1 MSTLAPPKNLTRNVL
16 IGMGLGVLIASVFF
30 YTHHIYEVIG
40 PGGLSIQAGW
50 TSQSFFG
57 GIEKYLFNL
66 GGQIF
71 KNLLMLV
78 VVPLVFF
85 SLVSG
90 ISSLTNMVKLGSIAT
105 KTIGLYLFTTGI
117 AVSIALLFGW
127 IFNLSGYDGDYGSFE
142 PATADPSLYG
152 TVLRIFPNN
161 IFGAFVENNML
172 GIVFISI
179 LFGIALN
186 LTDDLTNGLSKTF
199 ERFNL
204 VFLKIVLL
212 IMSFAPIGVFCLMG
226 SYVMAKGLNIF
237 GDLAQYVILLI
248 FVLAFHL
255 AFTYSLILKIFANL
269 NPLIF
274 FKKMRNVA
282 LFAFSTSS
290 SAATIPVTLK
300 TVTDDLGVKKDVSSF
315 VIPVGA
321 TINMD
326 GTAIMQGLATMFIAS
341 TVGVDLTFIQ
351 YMQIVLLAIV
361 TSIGTAAV
369 PSAGTV
375 TLALILGSLG
385 LPLDA
390 IGLIL
395 AVDRI
400 LDMMRTAVN
409 VCGDAAVSC
418 IVAKSE
424 NELDEQIFNK

>member
-1 MSTLAPPKNLTRNVL
+1 MSPLDPPKNLTRNVL
-16 IGMGLGVLIASVFF
+16 LGMFFGVLLASVFF
-30 YTHHIYEVIG
+30 YFENSF
-40 PGGLSIQAGW
+40 SI
-50 TSQSFFG
+50 SFIQV
-57 GIEKYLFNL
+57 IEKYLFNL

-71 KNLLMLV
+71 KNLLLLI

-90 ISSLTNMVKLGSIAT
+90 ISSLSNMVKLGSIAS
-105 KTIGLYLFTTGI
+105 KTVTLYLMTTAVAVII
-117 AVSIALLFGW
+117 AIFFGW
-127 IFNLSGYDGDYGSFE
+127 LFNISGYEGEVGSFIAPSGE
-142 PATADPSLYG
+142 ASLYD
-152 TVLRIFPNN
+152 TVLKIFPSN

-186 LTDDLTNGLSKTF
+186 LTDDLTDKLSKNF
-199 ERFNL
+199 ERLNI
-204 VFLKIVLL
+204 VFMKIVLI

-226 SYVMAKGLNIF
+226 SYVMAQGLNIF
-237 GDLAQYVILLI
+237 GDLIQYVLILM
-248 FVLAFHL
+248 FVLFFHL
-255 AFTYSLILKIFANL
+255 IFTYSIILKIFANL
-269 NPLIF
+269 NPIIF

-341 TVGVDLTFIQ
+341 TAGVDLSMVE
-351 YMQIVLLAIV
+351 YLQIVMLAMV
-361 TSIGTAAV
+361 ASIGAAAV
-369 PSAGTV
+369 PSAGTI
-375 TLALILGSLG
+375 TLALILSSLG

-400 LDMMRTAVN
+400 LDMIRTSVN
-409 VCGDAAVSC
+409 VTGDSAVAC
-418 IVAKSE
+418 IVANSE
-424 NELDEQIFNK
+424 NLLDKEVFNK

>member
-1 MSTLAPPKNLTRNVL
+1 MNALSAPKNLTRNVL
-16 IGMGLGVLIASVFF
+16 IGMAAGILVASIFYYSQGLISENISQGV
-30 YTHHIYEVIG
+30 
-40 PGGLSIQAGW
+40 
-50 TSQSFFG
+50 
-57 GIEKYLFNL
+57 EKYLFNL

-90 ISSLTNMVKLGSIAT
+90 ISSLSNMVKLGSIAT
-105 KTIGLYLFTTGI
+105 KTIGLYLFTTAI
-117 AVSIALLFGW
+117 AVSLALFFGW
-127 IFNLSGYDGDYGSFE
+127 AFNLSGFEGTVDSYVPPVGDS
-142 PATADPSLYG
+142 SLYG

-161 IFGAFVENNML
+161 IFGSFIENNML

-186 LTDDLTNGLSKTF
+186 LTDDLTDGLSKTF
-199 ERFNL
+199 ERFNI

-212 IMSFAPIGVFCLMG
+212 VMSFAPIGVFCLMG
-226 SYVMAKGLNIF
+226 SYVMSKGLNIF
-237 GDLAQYVILLI
+237 GDLAQYVLLLI

-255 AFTYSLILKIFANL
+255 IVTYSLILKSFANL
-269 NPLIF
+269 NPLVF
-274 FKKMRNVA
+274 YRKMKNVA

-300 TVTDDLGVKKDVSSF
+300 TVTEDLGVKKDVSSF
-315 VIPVGA
+315 VVPVGA

-341 TVGVDLTFIQ
+341 TVGVDLTLIQ
-351 YMQIVLLAIV
+351 YGQIVLLAIV

-369 PSAGTV
+369 PSAGTI

-400 LDMMRTAVN
+400 LDMIRTAVN

-424 NELDEQIFNK
+424 NELDLSTYNSE

>member
-1 MSTLAPPKNLTRNVL
+1 MNALSAPKNLTRNVL
-16 IGMGLGVLIASVFF
+16 IGMAAGILVASTFYYLQGFINEDISLGV
-30 YTHHIYEVIG
+30 
-40 PGGLSIQAGW
+40 
-50 TSQSFFG
+50 
-57 GIEKYLFNL
+57 EKYIFNL

-90 ISSLTNMVKLGSIAT
+90 ISSLSNMVKLGSIAT
-105 KTIGLYLFTTGI
+105 KTIGLYLFTTAI
-117 AVSIALLFGW
+117 AVSLALFFGW
-127 IFNLSGYDGDYGSFE
+127 AFNLSGFEGTVDSYVPPSGDS
-142 PATADPSLYG
+142 SLYG

-161 IFGAFVENNML
+161 IFGAFIENNML

-179 LFGIALN
+179 LFGLALN

-199 ERFNL
+199 ERFNI

-212 IMSFAPIGVFCLMG
+212 IMTFAPIGVFCLMG

-237 GDLAQYVILLI
+237 GDLAQYVLILI

-255 AFTYSLILKIFANL
+255 IFTYSLILKSFANL
-269 NPLIF
+269 SPLIF
-274 FKKMRNVA
+274 YRKMKNVA

-315 VIPVGA
+315 VVPVGA

-341 TVGVDLTFIQ
+341 TVGIDLTLIQ
-351 YMQIVLLAIV
+351 YGQIVLLAIV

-400 LDMMRTAVN
+400 LDMIRTAVN

-424 NELDEQIFNK
+424 NELDLSVYNSE

>member
-1 MSTLAPPKNLTRNVL
+1 MNALSAPKNLTRNVL
-16 IGMGLGVLIASVFF
+16 IGMAAGILVASTFYYLQGFINEDISLGV
-30 YTHHIYEVIG
+30 
-40 PGGLSIQAGW
+40 
-50 TSQSFFG
+50 
-57 GIEKYLFNL
+57 EKYIFNL

-90 ISSLTNMVKLGSIAT
+90 ISSLSNMVKLGSIAT
-105 KTIGLYLFTTGI
+105 KTIGLYLFTTAI
-117 AVSIALLFGW
+117 AVSLALFFGW
-127 IFNLSGYDGDYGSFE
+127 AFNLSGFEGTVDSYVPPSGDS
-142 PATADPSLYG
+142 SLYG

-161 IFGAFVENNML
+161 IFGAFIENNML

-179 LFGIALN
+179 LFGLALN

-199 ERFNL
+199 ERFNI

-212 IMSFAPIGVFCLMG
+212 IMTFAPIGVFCLMG

-237 GDLAQYVILLI
+237 GDLAQYVLILI

-255 AFTYSLILKIFANL
+255 IFTYSLILKSFANL
-269 NPLIF
+269 SPLIF
-274 FKKMRNVA
+274 YRKMKNVA

-315 VIPVGA
+315 VVPVGA

-341 TVGVDLTFIQ
+341 TVGIDLTLIQ
-351 YMQIVLLAIV
+351 YGQIVVLAIV

-400 LDMMRTAVN
+400 LDMIRTAVN

-424 NELDEQIFNK
+424 NELDLSIYNSE

>member
-1 MSTLAPPKNLTRNVL
+1 MNVLSPPKNLTKNVL
-16 IGMGLGVLIASVFF
+16 LGMAAGVILASALYYNQDLIPTGLYLAV
-30 YTHHIYEVIG
+30 
-40 PGGLSIQAGW
+40 
-50 TSQSFFG
+50 
-57 GIEKYLFNL
+57 EKYVFNL

-90 ISSLTNMVKLGSIAT
+90 ISSLSNMVKLGSIAT
-105 KTIGLYLFTTGI
+105 KTIGLYLMTTGI
-117 AVSIALLFGW
+117 AVSMALIFGY
-127 IFNLSGYDGDYGSFE
+127 IFNLSGYEGDVEAFTPTTGDS
-142 PATADPSLYG
+142 SLYG
-152 TVLRIFPNN
+152 TVMRIFPNN

-186 LTDDLTNGLSKTF
+186 LTDELTGGMSKTF
-199 ERFNL
+199 EKLNT

-212 IMSFAPIGVFCLMG
+212 IMSFAPVGVFCLMG
-226 SYVMAKGLNIF
+226 SYVMAKGLNVF
-237 GDLAQYVILLI
+237 GDLAQYVALLI

-255 AFTYSLILKIFANL
+255 FFTYSLILKFFANL
-269 NPLIF
+269 NPLVF
-274 FKKMRNVA
+274 YKKMKDVA

-300 TVTDDLGVKKDVSSF
+300 TVTDELGVKKDVSAF
-315 VIPVGA
+315 VVPVGA

-341 TVGVDLTFIQ
+341 TVGIDLTLVQ
-351 YMQIVLLAIV
+351 YGQIVLLAIV

-400 LDMMRTAVN
+400 LDMIRTTIN
-409 VCGDAAVSC
+409 VTGDASVSI
-418 IVAKSE
+418 IVANSE
-424 NELDEQIFNK
+424 NQLKIPKD

>member
-1 MSTLAPPKNLTRNVL
+1 MSVLSPPKNLTKNVL
-16 IGMGLGVLIASVFF
+16 LGMAAGVLIASAF
-30 YTHHIYEVIG
+30 YYTQDSI
-40 PGGLSIQAGW
+40 PAGLYL
-50 TSQSFFG
+50 T
-57 GIEKYLFNL
+57 IEKYVFNL

-90 ISSLTNMVKLGSIAT
+90 ISSLSNMVKLGSIAT
-105 KTIGLYLFTTGI
+105 KTIGLYLMTTGI
-117 AVSIALLFGW
+117 AVSMALIFGY
-127 IFNLSGYDGDYGSFE
+127 IFNLSGYEGDVEAFTPTTGDS
-142 PATADPSLYG
+142 SLYG
-152 TVLRIFPNN
+152 TVMRIFPNN

-186 LTDDLTNGLSKTF
+186 LTDELTGGLSKTF
-199 ERFNL
+199 EKLNT

-212 IMSFAPIGVFCLMG
+212 IMSFAPVGVFCLMG
-226 SYVMAKGLNIF
+226 SYVMAKGLNVF
-237 GDLAQYVILLI
+237 GDLAQYVALLI

-255 AFTYSLILKIFANL
+255 FFTYSLILKVFANL

-274 FKKMRNVA
+274 YKKMKDVA

-300 TVTDDLGVKKDVSSF
+300 TVTDELGVKKDVSAF
-315 VIPVGA
+315 VVPVGA

-341 TVGVDLTFIQ
+341 TVGVDLTLVQ
-351 YMQIVLLAIV
+351 YGQIVLLAIV

-400 LDMMRTAVN
+400 LDMIRTAVN

-424 NELDEQIFNK
+424 NELDEKIFNG

>member
-1 MSTLAPPKNLTRNVL
+1 MTQLETPKNLTRNVL
-16 IGMGLGVLIASVFF
+16 IGMFAGVLFASLF
-30 YTHHIYEVIG
+30 YY
-40 PGGLSIQAGW
+40 
-50 TSQSFFG
+50 SQEFISQQIFLFA
-57 GIEKYLFNL
+57 EKYFFNL

-71 KNLLMLV
+71 KNLLLLI

-90 ISSLTNMVKLGSIAT
+90 ISSLSNMVKLGSIAT
-105 KTIGLYLFTTGI
+105 KTIGLYLLTTAFAVII
-117 AVSIALLFGW
+117 AIFFGW
-127 IFNLSGYDGDYGSFE
+127 VFNISGYEGEVSAYIPPSGDS
-142 PATADPSLYG
+142 SLYG
-152 TVLRIFPNN
+152 TVIKIFPNN

-186 LTDDLTNGLSKTF
+186 LTDELTNNLSKNF
-199 ERFNL
+199 ERLNI
-204 VFLKIVLL
+204 VFLKIVLI
-212 IMSFAPIGVFCLMG
+212 IMGFAPVGVFCLMG
-226 SYVMAKGLNIF
+226 SYVMDHGLDIF
-237 GDLAQYVILLI
+237 GDLIQYVLILI
-248 FVLAFHL
+248 FVLFFHL
-255 AFTYSLILKIFANL
+255 IFTYSIILKLFANL
-269 NPLIF
+269 NPITF
-274 FKKMRNVA
+274 YKKMRNVA

-300 TVTDDLGVKKDVSSF
+300 TVSDDLGVKKDVSSF

-341 TVGVDLTFIQ
+341 TAGVDLSTVE
-351 YMQIVLLAIV
+351 YVQIVMLAMV
-361 TSIGTAAV
+361 ASIGAAAV
-369 PSAGTV
+369 PSAGTI
-375 TLALILGSLG
+375 TLALILSSLG

-400 LDMMRTAVN
+400 LDMIRTSVN

-418 IVAKSE
+418 IVAVSE
-424 NELDEQIFNK
+424 DELDYQIYNN

>member
-1 MSTLAPPKNLTRNVL
+1 MSVLSPPKNLTKNVL
-16 IGMGLGVLIASVFF
+16 FGMAAGVLIASVFY
-30 YTHHIYEVIG
+30 YTQDSI
-40 PGGLSIQAGW
+40 PAGLYL
-50 TSQSFFG
+50 T
-57 GIEKYLFNL
+57 IEKYVFNL

-90 ISSLTNMVKLGSIAT
+90 ISSLSNMVKLGSIAT
-105 KTIGLYLFTTGI
+105 KTIGLYLMTTGI
-117 AVSIALLFGW
+117 AVSMALIFGY
-127 IFNLSGYDGDYGSFE
+127 IFNLSGYEGDVEAFTPTTGDS
-142 PATADPSLYG
+142 SLYG
-152 TVLRIFPNN
+152 TVIRIFPNN

-172 GIVFISI
+172 GIVFVSI

-186 LTDDLTNGLSKTF
+186 LTDELTGGLSKTF
-199 ERFNL
+199 EKLNT

-212 IMSFAPIGVFCLMG
+212 IMSFAPVGVFCLMG
-226 SYVMAKGLNIF
+226 SYVMAKGLNVF
-237 GDLAQYVILLI
+237 GDLAQYVALLI

-255 AFTYSLILKIFANL
+255 FFTYSLILKVFANL

-274 FKKMRNVA
+274 YRKMKDVA

-300 TVTDDLGVKKDVSSF
+300 TVTDELGVKKDVSAF
-315 VIPVGA
+315 VVPVGA

-341 TVGVDLTFIQ
+341 TVGVDLTLVQ
-351 YMQIVLLAIV
+351 YGQIVLLAIV

-400 LDMMRTAVN
+400 LDMIRTAVN

-424 NELDEQIFNK
+424 NELDEKIFNG

>member
-1 MSTLAPPKNLTRNVL
+1 MSPLDPPKNLTRNVL
-16 IGMGLGVLIASVFF
+16 LGMFVGVFLASVFF
-30 YTHHIYEVIG
+30 YFQD
-40 PGGLSIQAGW
+40 LF
-50 TSQSFFG
+50 SQSVIQ

-71 KNLLMLV
+71 KNLLLLI

-90 ISSLTNMVKLGSIAT
+90 ISSLSNMVKLGSIAS
-105 KTIGLYLFTTGI
+105 KTVALYLMTTALAVII
-117 AVSIALLFGW
+117 AIFFGW
-127 IFNLSGYDGDYGSFE
+127 LFNISGYEGEVGSFKAPSGE
-142 PATADPSLYG
+142 ASLYN
-152 TVLRIFPNN
+152 TILNIFPNN

-186 LTDDLTNGLSKTF
+186 LTDDLTDKLSKNF
-199 ERFNL
+199 ERLNI
-204 VFLKIVLL
+204 VFMKIVLI

-226 SYVMAKGLNIF
+226 SYVMAQGLNIF
-237 GDLAQYVILLI
+237 GDLIQYVLILI
-248 FVLAFHL
+248 FVLIFHL
-255 AFTYSLILKIFANL
+255 IFTYSIILKIFANL
-269 NPLIF
+269 NPIIF

-341 TVGVDLTFIQ
+341 TAGVDLSMIE
-351 YMQIVLLAIV
+351 YLQIVLLAMV
-361 TSIGTAAV
+361 ASIGAAAV
-369 PSAGTV
+369 PSAGTI
-375 TLALILGSLG
+375 TLALILSSLG

-400 LDMMRTAVN
+400 LDMIRTSVN
-409 VCGDAAVSC
+409 VTGDSAVAC
-418 IVAKSE
+418 IVADSE
-424 NELDEQIFNK
+424 NLLNKEVFNK

>member
-1 MSTLAPPKNLTRNVL
+1 MSVLSPPKNLTKNVL
-16 IGMGLGVLIASVFF
+16 LGMAAGVLIASAF
-30 YTHHIYEVIG
+30 YYTQDSI
-40 PGGLSIQAGW
+40 PAGLYL
-50 TSQSFFG
+50 T
-57 GIEKYLFNL
+57 IEKYVFNL

-90 ISSLTNMVKLGSIAT
+90 ISSLSNMVKLGSIAT
-105 KTIGLYLFTTGI
+105 KTIGLYLMTTGI
-117 AVSIALLFGW
+117 AVSMALIFGY
-127 IFNLSGYDGDYGSFE
+127 IFNVSGYEGDVEAFTPTTGDS
-142 PATADPSLYG
+142 SLYG
-152 TVLRIFPNN
+152 TVMRIFPNN

-186 LTDDLTNGLSKTF
+186 LTDELTGGLSKTF
-199 ERFNL
+199 EKLNT

-212 IMSFAPIGVFCLMG
+212 IMSFAPVGVFCLMG
-226 SYVMAKGLNIF
+226 SYVMAKGLNVF
-237 GDLAQYVILLI
+237 GDLAQYVALLI

-255 AFTYSLILKIFANL
+255 FFTYSLILKVFANL

-274 FKKMRNVA
+274 YKKMKDVA

-300 TVTDDLGVKKDVSSF
+300 TVTDELGVKKDVSAF
-315 VIPVGA
+315 VVPVGA

-341 TVGVDLTFIQ
+341 TVGVDLTLVQ
-351 YMQIVLLAIV
+351 YGQIVLLAIV

-400 LDMMRTAVN
+400 LDMIRTAVN

-424 NELDEQIFNK
+424 NELDEKIFNG

>member
-1 MSTLAPPKNLTRNVL
+1 MNTLSAPENLTRNVL
-16 IGMGLGVLIASVFF
+16 IGMGLGVLVASVFYYLPNLF
-30 YTHHIYEVIG
+30 PQT
-40 PGGLSIQAGW
+40 LSLGV
-50 TSQSFFG
+50 
-57 GIEKYLFNL
+57 EKYLFNL

-90 ISSLTNMVKLGSIAT
+90 ISSLSNMVKLGSIAT
-105 KTIGLYLFTTGI
+105 KTIGLYLLTTAI
-117 AVSIALLFGW
+117 AVSLALFFGW
-127 IFNLSGYDGDYGSFE
+127 ALDLSGSAGEVAPYTPPPGDS
-142 PATADPSLYG
+142 SLYG

-161 IFGAFVENNML
+161 MFGAFIENNML

-186 LTDDLTNGLSKTF
+186 LTDDLTDGLSKNF
-199 ERFNL
+199 ERFNI

-226 SYVMAKGLNIF
+226 SYVMDKGVDIF
-237 GDLAQYVILLI
+237 GDLAEYVLLLI
-248 FVLAFHL
+248 FVLFFHL
-255 AFTYSLILKIFANL
+255 VFTYSLILKFFANL
-269 NPLIF
+269 NPLTF

-315 VIPVGA
+315 VVPVGA

-341 TVGVDLTFIQ
+341 TVGVDLTLVQ
-351 YMQIVLLAIV
+351 YGQIVMLAIV

-375 TLALILGSLG
+375 TLALILGSVG

-400 LDMMRTAVN
+400 LDMIRTAVN

-418 IVAKSE
+418 IVGKSE
-424 NELDEQIFNK
+424 DEFDQEVFDSKN

>member
-1 MSTLAPPKNLTRNVL
+1 MSVLSPPKNLTKNVL
-16 IGMGLGVLIASVFF
+16 LGMVAGVLIASVFY
-30 YTHHIYEVIG
+30 YTQDSI
-40 PGGLSIQAGW
+40 PAGLYL
-50 TSQSFFG
+50 T
-57 GIEKYLFNL
+57 IEKYVFNL

-90 ISSLTNMVKLGSIAT
+90 ISSLSNMVKLGSIAT
-105 KTIGLYLFTTGI
+105 KTIGLYLMTTGI
-117 AVSIALLFGW
+117 AVSMALIFGY
-127 IFNLSGYDGDYGSFE
+127 IFNLSGYEGDVEAFTPTTGDS
-142 PATADPSLYG
+142 SLYG
-152 TVLRIFPNN
+152 TVMRIFPNN

-186 LTDDLTNGLSKTF
+186 LTDELTGGLSKTF
-199 ERFNL
+199 EKLNT

-212 IMSFAPIGVFCLMG
+212 IMSFAPVGVFCLMG
-226 SYVMAKGLNIF
+226 SYVMAKGLNVF
-237 GDLAQYVILLI
+237 GDLAQYVALLI

-255 AFTYSLILKIFANL
+255 FFTYSLILKVFANL

-274 FKKMRNVA
+274 YRKMKDVA

-300 TVTDDLGVKKDVSSF
+300 TVTDELGVKKDVSAF
-315 VIPVGA
+315 VVPVGA

-341 TVGVDLTFIQ
+341 TVGVDLTLVQ
-351 YMQIVLLAIV
+351 YGQIVLLAIV

-400 LDMMRTAVN
+400 LDMIRTAVN

-424 NELDEQIFNK
+424 NELDEKIFNG

>member
-1 MSTLAPPKNLTRNVL
+1 MSVLSPPKNLTKNVL
-16 IGMGLGVLIASVFF
+16 LGMAAGVLLASVF
-30 YTHHIYEVIG
+30 YYSQDLIAA
-40 PGGLSIQAGW
+40 GLYL
-50 TSQSFFG
+50 T
-57 GIEKYLFNL
+57 IEKYVFNL

-90 ISSLTNMVKLGSIAT
+90 ISSLSNMVKLGSIAT
-105 KTIGLYLFTTGI
+105 KTIGLYLMTTGI
-117 AVSIALLFGW
+117 AVSLALIFGW
-127 IFNLSGYDGDYGSFE
+127 IFNLSGYEGEVDSFSPTTGDS
-142 PATADPSLYG
+142 SLYG
-152 TVLRIFPNN
+152 TVMRIFPNN

-186 LTDDLTNGLSKTF
+186 LTDELTGGMSKTF
-199 ERFNL
+199 EKLNT

-212 IMSFAPIGVFCLMG
+212 IMSFAPVGVFCLMG
-226 SYVMAKGLNIF
+226 SYVMAKGLNVF
-237 GDLAQYVILLI
+237 GDLAQYVALLI

-255 AFTYSLILKIFANL
+255 FFTYSLLLKVFAKL

-274 FKKMRNVA
+274 YRKMKDVA

-300 TVTDDLGVKKDVSSF
+300 TVTDELGVKKDVSAF
-315 VIPVGA
+315 VVPVGA

-341 TVGVDLTFIQ
+341 TVGVDLTLVQ
-351 YMQIVLLAIV
+351 YGQIVLLAIV

-400 LDMMRTAVN
+400 LDMIRTAVN

-424 NELDEQIFNK
+424 NELDEKIFNG

>member
-1 MSTLAPPKNLTRNVL
+1 MSVLSPPKNLTKNVL
-16 IGMGLGVLIASVFF
+16 LGMAAGVLIASVF
-30 YTHHIYEVIG
+30 YYSQDLI
-40 PGGLSIQAGW
+40 PAGLYL
-50 TSQSFFG
+50 T
-57 GIEKYLFNL
+57 IEKYVFNL

-90 ISSLTNMVKLGSIAT
+90 ISSLSNMVKLGSIAT
-105 KTIGLYLFTTGI
+105 KTIGLYLMTTGI
-117 AVSIALLFGW
+117 AVSLALIFGW
-127 IFNLSGYDGDYGSFE
+127 VFNLSGYEGEVDSFSPSTGDS
-142 PATADPSLYG
+142 SLYG
-152 TVLRIFPNN
+152 TVMRIFPNN

-186 LTDDLTNGLSKTF
+186 LTDELTGGMSKTF
-199 ERFNL
+199 EKLNT

-226 SYVMAKGLNIF
+226 SYVMAKGLNVF
-237 GDLAQYVILLI
+237 GDLAQYVALLI

-255 AFTYSLILKIFANL
+255 FFTYSLLLKVFAKL
-269 NPLIF
+269 NQLIF
-274 FKKMRNVA
+274 YRKMKDVA

-300 TVTDDLGVKKDVSSF
+300 TVTDELGVKKDVSAF
-315 VIPVGA
+315 VVPVGA

-341 TVGVDLTFIQ
+341 TVGVDLTLVQ
-351 YMQIVLLAIV
+351 YGQIVLLAIV

-400 LDMMRTAVN
+400 LDMIRTAVN

-424 NELDEQIFNK
+424 NELDEKIFSG

>member
-1 MSTLAPPKNLTRNVL
+1 MNALSAPKNLTRNVL
-16 IGMGLGVLIASVFF
+16 IGMAAGILVASTFYYLQGFINEDISLGV
-30 YTHHIYEVIG
+30 
-40 PGGLSIQAGW
+40 
-50 TSQSFFG
+50 
-57 GIEKYLFNL
+57 EKYIFNL

-90 ISSLTNMVKLGSIAT
+90 ISSLSNMVKLGSIAT
-105 KTIGLYLFTTGI
+105 KTIGLYLFTTAI
-117 AVSIALLFGW
+117 AVSLALFFGW
-127 IFNLSGYDGDYGSFE
+127 AFNLSGFEGTVDSYVPPSGDS
-142 PATADPSLYG
+142 SLYG

-161 IFGAFVENNML
+161 IFGAFIENNML

-179 LFGIALN
+179 LFGLALN
-186 LTDDLTNGLSKTF
+186 LTDDLTNGFSKTF
-199 ERFNL
+199 ERFNI

-212 IMSFAPIGVFCLMG
+212 IMTFAPIGVFCLMG

-237 GDLAQYVILLI
+237 GDLAQYVLILI

-255 AFTYSLILKIFANL
+255 IFTYSLILKSFANL
-269 NPLIF
+269 SPLIF
-274 FKKMRNVA
+274 FRKMKNVA

-300 TVTDDLGVKKDVSSF
+300 AVTDDLGVKKDVSSF
-315 VIPVGA
+315 VVPVGA

-341 TVGVDLTFIQ
+341 TVGVDLTLIQ
-351 YMQIVLLAIV
+351 YGQIVILAIV

-400 LDMMRTAVN
+400 LDMIRTAVN

-424 NELDEQIFNK
+424 NELDLSIYNSER

>member
-1 MSTLAPPKNLTRNVL
+1 MSVLAPPKNLTRNVL
-16 IGMGLGVLIASVFF
+16 LGMAIGVLIASLL
-30 YTHHIYEVIG
+30 YYNQNLI
-40 PGGLSIQAGW
+40 PSGLYL
-50 TSQSFFG
+50 T
-57 GIEKYLFNL
+57 IEKYVFNL

-90 ISSLTNMVKLGSIAT
+90 ISSLSNMVKLGSIAT
-105 KTIGLYLFTTGI
+105 KTIGLYLMTTGI
-117 AVSIALLFGW
+117 AVSIALIFGY
-127 IFNLSGYDGDYGSFE
+127 IFNLSGYEGDVEAFTPTTGDS
-142 PATADPSLYG
+142 SLYG
-152 TVLRIFPNN
+152 TVMRIFPNN

-186 LTDDLTNGLSKTF
+186 LTDELTGGLSKTF
-199 ERFNL
+199 EKLNT

-212 IMSFAPIGVFCLMG
+212 IMSFAPVGVFCLMG
-226 SYVMAKGLNIF
+226 SYVMAKGLNVF
-237 GDLAQYVILLI
+237 GDLAQYVALLI

-255 AFTYSLILKIFANL
+255 VFTYSLILKVFANL

-274 FKKMRNVA
+274 YRKMKDVA
-282 LFAFSTSS
+282 LFAFSTAS

-300 TVTDDLGVKKDVSSF
+300 TVTDELGVKKDVSAF
-315 VIPVGA
+315 VVPVGA

-341 TVGVDLTFIQ
+341 TVGVDLTLVQ
-351 YMQIVLLAIV
+351 YGQIVLLAIV

-400 LDMMRTAVN
+400 LDMIRTAVN

-424 NELDEQIFNK
+424 NELDEKIFNG

>member
-1 MSTLAPPKNLTRNVL
+1 
-16 IGMGLGVLIASVFF
+16 
-30 YTHHIYEVIG
+30 
-40 PGGLSIQAGW
+40 
-50 TSQSFFG
+50 
-57 GIEKYLFNL
+57 
-66 GGQIF
+66 
-71 KNLLMLV
+71 
-78 VVPLVFF
+78 
-85 SLVSG
+85 
-90 ISSLTNMVKLGSIAT
+90 MVKLGSIAT
-105 KTIGLYLFTTGI
+105 KTIGLYLLTTGL
-117 AVSIALLFGW
+117 AVSLALFFGW
-127 IFNLSGYDGDYGSFE
+127 VFNLSGYEGEVESYEPVQGS
-142 PATADPSLYG
+142 ADLYQ
-152 TVLRIFPNN
+152 TVLRIFPSN

-186 LTDDLTNGLSKTF
+186 LTDDLTSGLSKAF
-199 ERFNL
+199 EKMNI

-212 IMSFAPIGVFCLMG
+212 IMNFAPFGVFCLIG
-226 SYVMAKGLNIF
+226 SYVMAKGLNVF
-237 GDLAQYVILLI
+237 GDLAQYVLILM
-248 FVLAFHL
+248 FVLFFHL
-255 AFTYSLILKIFANL
+255 FFTYSLILKIFANL
-269 NPLIF
+269 NPIIF
-274 FKKMRNVA
+274 FRKMKNVA

-300 TVTDDLGVKKDVSSF
+300 TVSDDLGVKKDVASF
-315 VIPVGA
+315 VVPVGA

-341 TVGVDLTFIQ
+341 TVGVDLSLIQ
-351 YMQIVLLAIV
+351 YGQIILLAMV

-375 TLALILGSLG
+375 TLALILGSVG

-400 LDMMRTAVN
+400 LDMIRTAVN

-424 NELDEQIFNK
+424 SELEEKTFNKLG

>member
-1 MSTLAPPKNLTRNVL
+1 MNALSAPKNLTRNVL
-16 IGMGLGVLIASVFF
+16 IGMAAGILVASTFYYLQGFINEDISLGV
-30 YTHHIYEVIG
+30 
-40 PGGLSIQAGW
+40 
-50 TSQSFFG
+50 
-57 GIEKYLFNL
+57 EKYIFNL

-90 ISSLTNMVKLGSIAT
+90 ISSLSNMVKLGSIAT
-105 KTIGLYLFTTGI
+105 KTIGLYLFTTAI
-117 AVSIALLFGW
+117 AVSLALFFGW
-127 IFNLSGYDGDYGSFE
+127 AFNLSGFEGTVDSYVPPSGDS
-142 PATADPSLYG
+142 SLYG

-161 IFGAFVENNML
+161 IFGAFIENNML

-179 LFGIALN
+179 LFGLALN
-186 LTDDLTNGLSKTF
+186 LTDDLTNGFSKTF
-199 ERFNL
+199 ERFNI

-212 IMSFAPIGVFCLMG
+212 IMTFAPIGVFCLMG
-226 SYVMAKGLNIF
+226 GYVMAKGLNIF
-237 GDLAQYVILLI
+237 GDLAQYVLILI

-255 AFTYSLILKIFANL
+255 IFTYSLILKSFANL
-269 NPLIF
+269 SPLIF
-274 FKKMRNVA
+274 YRKMKNVA

-315 VIPVGA
+315 VVPVGA

-341 TVGVDLTFIQ
+341 TVGVDLTLIQ
-351 YMQIVLLAIV
+351 YGQIVILAIV

-400 LDMMRTAVN
+400 LDMIRTAVN

-424 NELDEQIFNK
+424 NELDLSIYNSE

>member
-1 MSTLAPPKNLTRNVL
+1 MSQLDPPKNLTRNVL
-16 IGMGLGVLIASVFF
+16 VGMFAGVFIASLCF
-30 YTHHIYEVIG
+30 YFQDFI
-40 PGGLSIQAGW
+40 
-50 TSQSFFG
+50 SQSVFL

-71 KNLLMLV
+71 KNLLLLI

-90 ISSLTNMVKLGSIAT
+90 ISSLSNMVKLGSIAS
-105 KTIGLYLFTTGI
+105 KTVLLYLLTTAFAVMI
-117 AVSIALLFGW
+117 AIFFGW
-127 IFNLSGYDGDYGSFE
+127 IFNISGYEGEVASFNA
-142 PATADPSLYG
+142 PAGEASLYD
-152 TVLRIFPNN
+152 TVLRVFPSN

-186 LTDDLTNGLSKTF
+186 LTDNLTDNLSKNF
-199 ERFNL
+199 ERLNI
-204 VFLKIVLL
+204 VFMKIVLI

-226 SYVMAKGLNIF
+226 SYVMDKGLNIF
-237 GDLAQYVILLI
+237 GDLIQYVLILI
-248 FVLAFHL
+248 FVLLFHL
-255 AFTYSLILKIFANL
+255 FFTYSLVLKIFANL
-269 NPLIF
+269 NPIIF

-282 LFAFSTSS
+282 LFAFTTSS
-290 SAATIPVTLK
+290 SAATIPVTLR
-300 TVTDDLGVKKDVSSF
+300 TVTDELGVKKDVSSF

-341 TVGVDLTFIQ
+341 TVGVDLSMIE
-351 YMQIVLLAIV
+351 YIQIVLLAMV
-361 TSIGTAAV
+361 ASIGAAAV
-369 PSAGTV
+369 PSAGTI
-375 TLALILGSLG
+375 TLALILSSLG

-400 LDMMRTAVN
+400 LDMIRTSVN
-409 VCGDAAVSC
+409 VSGDAAVAC
-418 IVAKSE
+418 VVANSE
-424 NELDEQIFNK
+424 ELLDKNIFNK

>member
-1 MSTLAPPKNLTRNVL
+1 MNTLSAPKNLTRNVL
-16 IGMGLGVLIASVFF
+16 IGMGLGILIASIF
-30 YTHHIYEVIG
+30 YYSQNT
-40 PGGLSIQAGW
+40 L
-50 TSQSFFG
+50 SQSLSL
-57 GIEKYLFNL
+57 GIEKYVFNL

-90 ISSLTNMVKLGSIAT
+90 ISSLSNMVKLGSIAT
-105 KTIGLYLFTTGI
+105 KTIGLYLLTTGI
-117 AVSIALLFGW
+117 AVSLALFFGW
-127 IFNLSGYDGDYGSFE
+127 FFDLSGTDGAIAPYAPPPGDS
-142 PATADPSLYG
+142 SLYG

-161 IFGAFVENNML
+161 MFGAFIENNML

-179 LFGIALN
+179 LFGLALN
-186 LTDDLTNGLSKTF
+186 LTDDLTNGLSKNF
-199 ERFNL
+199 ERFNI
-204 VFLKIVLL
+204 VFLKVVLL

-226 SYVMAKGLNIF
+226 SYVMDKGLDIF
-237 GDLAQYVILLI
+237 GDLAEYVVLLI
-248 FVLAFHL
+248 FVLFFHL
-255 AFTYSLILKIFANL
+255 FFTYSLILKLFANL
-269 NPLIF
+269 NPLTF
-274 FKKMRNVA
+274 YKKMRNVA

-315 VIPVGA
+315 VVPVGA

-341 TVGVDLTFIQ
+341 TVGVDLTLIQ
-351 YMQIVLLAIV
+351 YGQIVLLAIV

-375 TLALILGSLG
+375 TLALILGSVG

-400 LDMMRTAVN
+400 LDMIRTSVN

-424 NELDEQIFNK
+424 GEFDQEVFDSRI

>member
-1 MSTLAPPKNLTRNVL
+1 MKTLDAPKNLTRNVL
-16 IGMGLGVLIASVFF
+16 IGMGSGVLLASIFYYFQTTTPSDFF
-30 YTHHIYEVIG
+30 QI
-40 PGGLSIQAGW
+40 
-50 TSQSFFG
+50 
-57 GIEKYLFNL
+57 IEKYIFNL
-66 GGQIF
+66 GGQVF
-71 KNLLMLV
+71 KNLLLLI

-90 ISSLTNMVKLGSIAT
+90 ISSLSNMVKLGSIAT
-105 KTIGLYLFTTGI
+105 KTVGLYLLTTGI
-117 AVSIALLFGW
+117 AVSLALFFGW
-127 IFNLSGYDGDYGSFE
+127 IFNLSGYEGEVDAYVPTQGS
-142 PATADPSLYG
+142 ADLYE

-186 LTDDLTNGLSKTF
+186 LTDDLTGGLSKNF
-199 ERFNL
+199 ERLNI

-212 IMSFAPIGVFCLMG
+212 IMSFAPVGVFCLIG
-226 SYVMAKGLNIF
+226 SYVMAKGLNVF
-237 GDLAQYVILLI
+237 GDLAQYVLVLV
-248 FVLAFHL
+248 FVLVFHL
-255 AFTYSLILKIFANL
+255 TFTYSLILKVFANL
-269 NPLIF
+269 NPFKF

-300 TVTDDLGVKKDVSSF
+300 TVSDDLGVKKDVASF
-315 VIPVGA
+315 VVPVGA

-341 TVGVDLTFIQ
+341 TVGVDLSLTQ
-351 YMQIVLLAIV
+351 YGQIVLLAMV

-375 TLALILGSLG
+375 TLALILGSVG

-400 LDMMRTAVN
+400 LDMIRTSVN

-424 NELDEQIFNK
+424 NELDENMFNK

>member
-1 MSTLAPPKNLTRNVL
+1 MSVLSPPKNLTKNVL
-16 IGMGLGVLIASVFF
+16 LGMAAGVLIASVF
-30 YTHHIYEVIG
+30 YYSQELI
-40 PGGLSIQAGW
+40 PAGLYL
-50 TSQSFFG
+50 T
-57 GIEKYLFNL
+57 IEKYVFNL

-90 ISSLTNMVKLGSIAT
+90 ISSLSNMVKLGSIAT
-105 KTIGLYLFTTGI
+105 KTIGLYLMTTGI
-117 AVSIALLFGW
+117 AVSLALIFGW
-127 IFNLSGYDGDYGSFE
+127 VFNLSGYEGEVDSFSPTTGDS
-142 PATADPSLYG
+142 SLYG
-152 TVLRIFPNN
+152 TVMRIFPNN

-186 LTDDLTNGLSKTF
+186 LTDELTGGMSKTF
-199 ERFNL
+199 EKLNT

-226 SYVMAKGLNIF
+226 SYVMAKGLNVF
-237 GDLAQYVILLI
+237 GDLAQYVALLI

-255 AFTYSLILKIFANL
+255 FFTYSLLLKVFAKL

-274 FKKMRNVA
+274 YRKMKDVA

-300 TVTDDLGVKKDVSSF
+300 TVTDELGVKKDVSAF
-315 VIPVGA
+315 VVPVGA

-341 TVGVDLTFIQ
+341 TVGVDLTLVQ
-351 YMQIVLLAIV
+351 YGQIVLLAIV

-400 LDMMRTAVN
+400 LDMIRTAVN

-424 NELDEQIFNK
+424 NELDEKIFNG

>member
-1 MSTLAPPKNLTRNVL
+1 MSVLSPPKNLTKNVL
-16 IGMGLGVLIASVFF
+16 LGMAAGVLIASAL
-30 YTHHIYEVIG
+30 YYSQDLI
-40 PGGLSIQAGW
+40 PAGLYL
-50 TSQSFFG
+50 T
-57 GIEKYLFNL
+57 IEKYVFNL

-90 ISSLTNMVKLGSIAT
+90 ISSLSNMVKLGSIAT
-105 KTIGLYLFTTGI
+105 KTIGLYLMTTGI
-117 AVSIALLFGW
+117 AVSLALIFGW
-127 IFNLSGYDGDYGSFE
+127 VFNLSGYEGEVDSFSPTTGDS
-142 PATADPSLYG
+142 SLYG
-152 TVLRIFPNN
+152 TVMRIFPNN

-186 LTDDLTNGLSKTF
+186 LTDELTGGMSKTF
-199 ERFNL
+199 EKLNT

-212 IMSFAPIGVFCLMG
+212 IMSFAPEGVFCLMG
-226 SYVMAKGLNIF
+226 SYVMAKGLNVF
-237 GDLAQYVILLI
+237 GDLAQYVALLI

-255 AFTYSLILKIFANL
+255 FFTYSLLLKVFAKL
-269 NPLIF
+269 NPLTF
-274 FKKMRNVA
+274 YRKMKDVA

-300 TVTDDLGVKKDVSSF
+300 TVTDELGVKKDVSAF
-315 VIPVGA
+315 VVPVGA

-341 TVGVDLTFIQ
+341 TVGVDLTLVQ
-351 YMQIVLLAIV
+351 YGQIVLLAIV

-400 LDMMRTAVN
+400 LDMIRTAVN

-424 NELDEQIFNK
+424 NELDEKIFNG